1 MPYLRTRVEVNAR
14 LRRDG
19 QFANSLPSTA
29 DAYADLNETLA
40 WWWTLLSREERAAV
54 GSLTSTVT
62 ATPGQSFVAMPATQR
77 LVREVYRAGYERPAE
92 PTTKTAYGRPTY
104 EPSLP
109 GCWWPEYR
117 VTPGQVIELRPT
129 PTTAETIT
137 IVGTSAPPQWTND
150 VGTVDLLDEDHERA
164 IIDVTRAR
172 IHFRDDEAKRQ
183 AAERAAE
190 ANLRDAKGWSVP
202 DTTTPWWMFKR

>member
-14 LRRDG
+14 LRLDG
-19 QFANSLPSTA
+19 QFGASLPSTA
-29 DAYADLNETLA
+29 DAYADLNYTLA
-40 WWWTLLSREERAAV
+40 WWWTLLARDERAGV

-77 LVREVYRAGYERPAE
+77 LVREVYRAGYDWPAE
-92 PTTKTAYGRPTY
+92 ATTKIAYGRPTY

-117 VTPGQVIELRPT
+117 LTPGQVIELRPT
-129 PTTAETIT
+129 PTSAETIT
-137 IVGTSAPPQWTND
+137 IVGTSAPPQWAND

-183 AAERAAE
+183 AAERAAAE
-190 ANLRDAKGWSVP
+190 NLMNAKGWSVP
-202 DTTTPWWMFKR
+202 DTPTRWYMWQR